1 MAPWMIW
8 IVFILV
14 IVGAVAI
21 GVGIE
26 TWLSPRWG
34 VVARII
40 GLSAT
45 LLLCFVVSAA
55 LGVPGGRL
63 P

>member
-1 MAPWMIW
+1 MTPLLIW

-34 VVARII
+34 VVARIV
-40 GLSAT
+40 GLSVT
-45 LLLCFVVSAA
+45 LLLCFVVAAA
-55 LGVPGGRL
+55 LGVPGAR
-63 P
+63 